1 MRVRPSGFSLIEIL
15 IVLFIISIIAT
26 LASVNIGSDNLKD
39 RLETEV
45 KHLTRVAEFALDE
58 AQMSGR
64 DYGLLLGVTKN
75 KSEDVFFYRWS
86 SLTRNGWA
94 HPHLDTDAFADFFF
108 DPRVQV
114 ELKLDDSPLEFVDI
128 DASQSDSTP
137 QIIFYSSGEASP
149 GRLLWRLKE
158 TGEILCEIE
167 WNIFGKFSF
176 THKVDDSESLK
187 R

>member
-1 MRVRPSGFSLIEIL
+1 MSVRPSGFSLIEIL
-15 IVLFIISIIAT
+15 IVLFIVSIMAT
-26 LASVNIGSDNLKD
+26 LASVNIGSDNFKD

-64 DYGLLLGVTKN
+64 DYGLLLGMTNK

-86 SLTRNGWA
+86 RLSKNGWT
-94 HPHLDTDAFADFFF
+94 HPQIDTDAFADVFF
-108 DPRVQV
+108 DPRLQV

-128 DASQSDSTP
+128 NTSQSHSTP
-137 QIIFYSSGEASP
+137 QIIFYSSGETSP

-158 TGEILCEIE
+158 TGEILCELE

-176 THKVDDSESLK
+176 LHEADDSGI
-187 R
+187 

>member
-1 MRVRPSGFSLIEIL
+1 MSVRSSGFSLIEIL
-15 IVLFIISIIAT
+15 IVLFIVSIIAT
-26 LASVNIGSDNLKD
+26 LASVNIGSDNFKD

-58 AQMSGR
+58 AQLSGR
-64 DYGLLLGVTKN
+64 DYGLLLGMTNK

-86 SLTRNGWA
+86 RLSKNGWT
-94 HPHLDTDAFADFFF
+94 HPQIDTDAFADVFF
-108 DPRVQV
+108 DPRLQV

-128 DASQSDSTP
+128 IASQSHSTP
-137 QIIFYSSGEASP
+137 QIIFYSSGETSP

-158 TGEILCEIE
+158 TGEILCELE

-176 THKVDDSESLK
+176 SYKVDDSES
-187 R
+187 

>member
-1 MRVRPSGFSLIEIL
+1 MSFRPSGFSLIEIL

-26 LASVNIGSDNLKD
+26 LASVNIGSHNLKD

-64 DYGLLLGVTKN
+64 DYGLLLGMTNKKN
-75 KSEDVFFYRWS
+75 EDVFFYRWS
-86 SLTRNGWA
+86 RLSRNGWVS
-94 HPHLDTDAFADFFF
+94 PHIDTDAFADFFF

-114 ELKLDDSPLEFVDI
+114 ELKLDESPLEFVDI
-128 DASQSDSTP
+128 DASQFHSTP
-137 QIIFYSSGEASP
+137 QIIFYSSGETNP

-167 WNIFGKFSF
+167 WSIFGKFSF

-187 R
+187 K